1 MKNII
6 RKNLSNKTPH
16 HYTTCGLDS
25 VYLVNG
31 FEYHATGYGPGVSI
45 RDLDGLHR
53 AIGTHLV
60 GLKRELTGR
69 EFRFLRIELDM
80 SQKTLGVIFKKTDQA
95 VAKWEKGNKVP
106 REVDILLRNIY
117 MESIGKNPRVQYFID
132 RLNDLDRTAQD
143 VAEVRFKEY
152 KNGWKE
158 AA

>member
-1 MKNII
+1 MKPVSK
-6 RKNLSNKTPH
+6 KNCH
-16 HYTTCGLDS
+16 HYAICGLDS

-31 FEYHATGYGPGVSI
+31 FEHHETGYGRGVSI
-45 RDLDGLHR
+45 RDLDGLHC

-80 SQKTLGVIFKKTDQA
+80 SQKRLGGLLKKTDQA

-106 REVDILLRNIY
+106 REVDIILRNLY
-117 MESIGKNPRVQYFID
+117 MESIGKNPRVQDLLDQI
-132 RLNDLDRTAQD
+132 NDLDRTAHD
-143 VAEVRFKEY
+143 FAEVRFKEY
-152 KNGWKE
+152 KNGWRR